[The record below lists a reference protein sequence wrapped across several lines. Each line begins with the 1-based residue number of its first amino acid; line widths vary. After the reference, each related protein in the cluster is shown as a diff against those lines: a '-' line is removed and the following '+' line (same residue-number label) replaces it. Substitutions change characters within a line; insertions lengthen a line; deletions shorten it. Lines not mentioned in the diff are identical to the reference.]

1 MGSNEDYLDNLLQ
14 SMLAEEGEAEAQKSL
29 IDSGETDNAQENEE
43 VDLDALLNS
52 LEGIEDIVQENAQ
65 EKEQE
70 ETEEAEKDIW
80 AVEEDAA
87 AEEQPE
93 KEQDET
99 GEDQAE
105 TKMLSPE
112 EIEAMFAQM
121 DAEEALE
128 AGQESDEKMYSDEEL
143 QEDDAES
150 GESEDDLLAMLEGM
164 EEQDPDLNEINSLLE
179 KSDHH
184 EAVDDDVMALLDEDE
199 EAQVYPAFEMD
210 EAEQTD
216 SVDDSEAS
224 EKPEKS
230 RRKRKER
237 KKREKVKA
245 PKEKAVK
252 EKKEGFFSRLFKA
265 LTEEEEKVNTADTYD
280 MNAENE
286 AILQEMEQ
294 EDAATIPEKKGKKPK
309 KEKKKK
315 EKEPK
320 KEKAKKEKKPK
331 KEKVKKEKVPKAPAP
346 KGKPLP
352 KKKTAVVVLFAATV
366 FAAVMLFSDFVPGIM
381 EIRKA
386 REAFEQADYE
396 TTFALLAGR
405 EHREEEENI
414 YQASLLVAQM
424 QRSMD
429 SYLNYQRM
437 GMDIQALDALI
448 KGIGKYEEVSAEAGE
463 LGIQSRVDEIYTAIL
478 SALDSAYGISEDE
491 AKEIFAEKED
501 DVYYTIALKRVLG
514 MEIPA
519 IGHQGTESA
528 DGMIQEV
535 VSEEDVPQ
543 EDMLDAEND
552 FLNDY

>member
-128 AGQESDEKMYSDEEL
+128 AGQESDEKMYSDEEQ

-265 LTEEEEKVNTADTYD
+265 LTEEEEKANTADTYD

-294 EDAATIPEKKGKKPK
+294 EDAAAIPEKKGKKPK

-315 EKEPK
+315 EKKPK

-331 KEKVKKEKVPKAPAP
+331 KEKVKKEKAPKAPVP

-352 KKKTAVVVLFAATV
+352 KKKTAVVVLFAATI

-501 DVYYTIALKRVLG
+501 NVYYTIALKRALG
-514 MEIPA
+514 IEIPRA
-519 IGHQGTESA
+519 EQEEPEATE
-528 DGMIQEV
+528 DRI
-535 VSEEDVPQ
+535 EEIIPQ
-543 EDMLDAEND
+543 EDMLDAESD
-552 FLNDY
+552 FVDE